1 MTLQEIL
8 QLVDGTTSSKNL
20 DLKISGFASLLD
32 AQAGELSFFYSPR
45 YLQELRKTN
54 AAAVLVPLS
63 FEEEHSSILIKVK
76 DPSAAF
82 DRIIAALAKPEE
94 HRPQPGIH
102 PTAVIASSVKLG
114 HDVSIAAYA
123 VIEEGVVIGDRAI
136 IGAHTFVGAHAQIGQ
151 DSFFHPH
158 VTVRE
163 RCVLGAR
170 VILHPGV
177 VIGSCGFGYD
187 SKTGTHQK
195 IPQIGIVEIEDDVE
209 VGANTTI
216 DRARFGKTKIGR
228 GTKIDNL
235 VQIAHNVVLG
245 PHNIICAQVGISGST
260 RTGAYVTLAG
270 QVGLSGHIEIGEKAI
285 IGAQSGLSKNVLPG
299 EIVIGSPAKS
309 IKTWK
314 ENNFYIHQLGK
325 LFDEAKFQET
335 ERDLFFPDVA

>member
-8 QLVDGTTSSKNL
+8 SLTGGMTSCDPLEL
-20 DLKISGFASLLD
+20 DISGFASLRE
-32 AQAGELSFFYSPR
+32 ARAGELSFFYSPR
-45 YLQELRKTN
+45 YLQELRQTK
-54 AAAVLVPLS
+54 AAAVLVPLA
-63 FEEEHSSILIKVK
+63 FEEEHGSILIRVK

-82 DRIIAALAKPEE
+82 DAIIAALAEPNEERAKPGV
-94 HRPQPGIH
+94 HS
-102 PTAVIASSVKLG
+102 TAVVAATAQIG

-123 VIEEGVVIGDRAI
+123 VIEEHVIIGDRTV
-136 IGAHTFVGAHAQIGQ
+136 IGAHTFIGAHAKIGEGV
-151 DSFFHPH
+151 FLHPH

-163 RCVLGAR
+163 RCLLGDR

-177 VIGSCGFGYD
+177 VIGSCGFGYH

-195 IPQIGIVEIEDDVE
+195 IPQIGIVQIDHDVE

-216 DRARFGKTKIGR
+216 DRARFGRTHIGE

-235 VQIAHNVVLG
+235 VQIAHNVVIG

-270 QVGLSGHIEIGEKAI
+270 QVGLSGHIEVGDRAIVGAQAGVSKNIPPGEVM
-285 IGAQSGLSKNVLPG
+285 IGA
-299 EIVIGSPAKS
+299 PAKT

-314 ENNFYIHQLGK
+314 ANNFYIHNLSK
-325 LFDEAKFQET
+325 LF
-335 ERDLFFPDVA
+335 ERVKELENNREKRA